1 MKEEMH
7 MGRKIIKEGNRFVN
21 PYNFVSLGEACEKSP
36 YISPFE
42 QQEKTN
48 TGYFICELV
57 TKTPLFIPN
66 TSNNKALHK
75 AEERNND
82 SLSDSSS
89 FEFFSYTNLKGQ
101 PVQNQPNYEP
111 IIPGSEIRGA
121 VRSVHEAAFNG
132 CLSQVIP
139 DKSLH
144 RRTMDTKLAGILIKT
159 NKAYKIKPC
168 ERINLNTTK
177 KYEEN
182 KYGVYFEKKDLK
194 EGQEIY
200 FCEKRLKNG
209 KIIRSIKR
217 NEYHSGNWK
226 KGYVHIGEPFEQKHS
241 ESLFV
246 PTEEQEIVVTG
257 KELDR
262 LEKLLLQYQNKTIN
276 KHLEN
281 EEQKHSGYEAYYRQ
295 FKEFRYSEKRE
306 NQAEK
311 ILVFYSKEKRT
322 MEGCSWIRYLS
333 PAMISQEVFEQTIEN
348 LLKENGGYQPC
359 TCRQNVCPSCALF
372 GFVSKK
378 ASQSLASRVR
388 FSDAKIEEKNGQ
400 YFKEPVVLPELGEP
414 KPGTVE
420 FYTKRNTETSGET
433 RFWTYDYK
441 TNGKVR
447 MKLKPTD
454 LTIRGRK
461 FYWHH
466 NPKNTTTKYALT
478 NMRQRIRPL
487 KENQVFS
494 FRVYFENITDQELK
508 TLQWALDFND
518 GNCAHKI
525 GRGKPLGYGSV
536 KIQLKRLVTRSV
548 SGNGE
553 WLLNQY
559 VPDPNCIGKWKHQDT
574 EEQRDN
580 RVVETTDHRD
590 EILQIATFCQEIKDI
605 ISYPKGKVEGA
616 GENSEA
622 SHQWFTLNKRNEKRI
637 LPTIQEELFKKDNS
651 HLKELYEIKNKR

>member
-1 MKEEMH
+1 
-7 MGRKIIKEGNRFVN
+7 MGSKIKKGDRFVN
-21 PYNFVSLGEACEKSP
+21 PYNFVSLGEACDKSP
-36 YISPFE
+36 FISPFE

-75 AEERNND
+75 AEELIND
-82 SLSDSSS
+82 KLSDSSS
-89 FEFFSYTNLKGQ
+89 FEFFSYTNLKGKTM
-101 PVQNQPNYEP
+101 QNSPNYEP

-132 CLSQVIP
+132 CLSQVNV
-139 DKSLH
+139 DKPLH
-144 RRTMDTKLAGILIKT
+144 RRTMEPKQAGILFFDEKER
-159 NKAYKIKPC
+159 KFKIQPC
-168 ERINLNTTK
+168 ERVMLNVKEDHPKGKYVDKRKYREGEKVYIK
-177 KYEEN
+177 KSFKPYKERMPFVVDKIEKFRKEE
-182 KYGVYFEKKDLK
+182 DWL
-194 EGQEIY
+194 EGYI
-200 FCEKRLKNG
+200 
-209 KIIRSIKR
+209 
-217 NEYHSGNWK
+217 
-226 KGYVHIGEPFEQKHS
+226 HIGEYFPRKHH
-241 ESLFV
+241 ESVFV
-246 PTEEQEIVVTG
+246 PTGETSCTVAPEEI
-257 KELDR
+257 KAF
-262 LEKLLLQYQNKTIN
+262 LELLQKYI
-276 KHLEN
+276 EN
-281 EEQKHSGYEAYYRQ
+281 EFPHEGYKRYCEELVEGAIKIIPVYYNEM
-295 FKEFRYSEKRE
+295 KENNETYP
-306 NQAEK
+306 
-311 ILVFYSKEKRT
+311 V
-322 MEGCSWIRYLS
+322 YLS
-333 PAMISQEVFEQTIEN
+333 PANLSNEIFHQKVEN

-372 GFVSKK
+372 GFVSERTG
-378 ASQSLASRVR
+378 QSLASRVR
-388 FSDAKIEEKNGQ
+388 FSDAKREGKKGQ
-400 YFKEPVVLPELGEP
+400 CFKELVVLPELGEP

-447 MKLKPTD
+447 MKLKPTE
-454 LTIRGRK
+454 LVIRGRK

-466 NPKNTTTKYALT
+466 KPKNVTTKYALT

-494 FRVYFENITDQELK
+494 FRVYYENITDQELK

-518 GNCAHKI
+518 SNCAHKI

-548 SGNGE
+548 SENGE

-559 VPDPNCIGKWKHQDT
+559 EPDPNCIGKWKHQDT

-580 RVVETTDHRD
+580 RVVETTDQRD

-605 ISYPKGKVEGA
+605 ISYPKGKVEGN
-616 GENSEA
+616 GKNTEA
-622 SHQWFTLNKRNEKRI
+622 SHQWFNLNKQEEKQV
-637 LPTIQEELFKKDNS
+637 LPTIQEELSKNDDF
-651 HLKELYEIKNKR
+651 HLRELYKISAKKKPKYT

>member
-1 MKEEMH
+1 MEEEMH
-7 MGRKIIKEGNRFVN
+7 MGSKIKKGDRFVN
-21 PYNFVSLGEACEKSP
+21 PYNFVSLGEACDKSP
-36 YISPFE
+36 FISPFE
-42 QQEKTN
+42 QQEKTY
-48 TGYFICELV
+48 TGYFMCELI

-82 SLSDSSS
+82 NLSDSSS

-132 CLSQVIP
+132 CLSQVTP

-144 RRTMDTKLAGILIKT
+144 RRTMDAKLAGILSFDEKE
-159 NKAYKIKPC
+159 KKFKIQPC
-168 ERINLNTTK
+168 ERVMLNVK
-177 KYEEN
+177 KGHPEG
-182 KYGVYFEKKDLK
+182 KYVD
-194 EGQEIY
+194 
-200 FCEKRLKNG
+200 
-209 KIIRSIKR
+209 KR
-217 NEYHSGNWK
+217 NYREGEKVYIK
-226 KGYVHIGEPFEQKHS
+226 KSPEPYKGKQNMPFVVDNIEKFRKEEDWLEGYIHIGEFFPRKHH
-241 ESLFV
+241 ESVFV
-246 PTEEQEIVVTG
+246 PTGATSCTVAPEQI
-257 KELDR
+257 KAF
-262 LEKLLLQYQNKTIN
+262 LELLQMYKENEPPHEGYKRYREELGEGSIN
-276 KHLEN
+276 KIPVYYN
-281 EEQKHSGYEAYYRQ
+281 EIK
-295 FKEFRYSEKRE
+295 E
-306 NQAEK
+306 NQQTYPA
-311 ILVFYSKEKRT
+311 
-322 MEGCSWIRYLS
+322 YLS
-333 PAMISQEVFEQTIEN
+333 PANLSNEIFHQKVEN

-466 NPKNTTTKYALT
+466 KPKNTTTKYALT

-548 SGNGE
+548 SENGE

-559 VPDPNCIGKWKHQDT
+559 EPDPNCIGKWKHQDT

-580 RVVETTDHRD
+580 RVVETTDQRD

-616 GENSEA
+616 GKNSEA
-622 SHQWFTLNKRNEKRI
+622 SHQWFTLNKQQEKQI
-637 LPTIQEELFKKDNS
+637 LPTIQEELSKNDDF
-651 HLKELYEIKNKR
+651 HLKELYKISAKRSQT